1 NAQVTGVK
9 AIRPSTL
16 VNSFKSGGAIFTAI
30 TTAAALLAL
39 IIGGLSVVNT
49 MFMAVAE
56 RVREIGLKKAVGA
69 TTIDVM
75 GEFLLE
81 ATLIGLIGGLLGYGI
96 GAAIT
101 IVVNATTPAGQ
112 STLFLITPNLTILA
126 IGFATALGAVAG
138 VLPAW
143 RAARMDPV
151 IALRTDLMANV
162 RLVELTKY
170 YKRGSETIKALDGVT
185 LDIEKGEFVAVVG
198 RSGSGKTTML
208 DLLGLL
214 LKPTSGSLFIDDVD
228 TAKLNDR
235 ERAHMRARR
244 VGFVFQEY
252 NLLSGLNVLENVML
266 PLRYVKDGK
275 NGRGRPVELIDR
287 VGLSDRVKHRPSE
300 LSGGQM
306 QRVAIAR
313 SMVNSPSLILLD
325 EPTGAVDTETAQ
337 QPADLLKRLNHE
349 EKGTIA
355 PPTPDL
361 APADQAKR
369 QIRLKDGRVLA
380 DQRVGAGA
388 PA

>member
-1 NAQVTGVK
+1 
-9 AIRPSTL
+9 
-16 VNSFKSGGAIFTAI
+16 
-30 TTAAALLAL
+30 
-39 IIGGLSVVNT
+39 
-49 MFMAVAE
+49 
-56 RVREIGLKKAVGA
+56 
-69 TTIDVM
+69 
-75 GEFLLE
+75 
-81 ATLIGLIGGLLGYGI
+81 
-96 GAAIT
+96 
-101 IVVNATTPAGQ
+101 
-112 STLFLITPNLTILA
+112 
-126 IGFATALGAVAG
+126 
-138 VLPAW
+138 
-143 RAARMDPV
+143 
-151 IALRTDLMANV
+151 MANV

-208 DLLGLL
+208 DLMGLL

-228 TAKLNDR
+228 TSTLGDKQ
-235 ERAHMRARR
+235 RAQMRARR

-275 NGRGRPVELIDR
+275 NGRPRAVELVER
-287 VGLSDRVKHRPSE
+287 VGLSDRIKHRPAE

-337 QPADLLKRLNHE
+337 QLVDLLKRLNSE
-349 EKGTIA
+349 DQVTIVVVTHDVDVA
-355 PPTPDL
+355 G
-361 APADQAKR
+361 QARR

-380 DQRVGAGA
+380 DERVQEEGALPVQGEGERA
-388 PA
+388 MTG